1 MPTSDL
7 HSLPLVAVTLGDP
20 AGVGPEV
27 VVRAWSSPE
36 VHACCRPLVVGHPEV
51 LRRAIAQFAP
61 VLDVQAVSAVKR
73 ARPSSTTVPCLAV
86 GSSEAVLVRPGTI
99 DPRGGQAAYEAL
111 VQAARLALEGE
122 VQAITT
128 GPLHKAAL
136 WEAGH
141 KYPGHTEILASLC
154 GVRSYAM
161 MLYLGPGPQVAG
173 RAGLGVV
180 HATLHLA
187 LRDVFTAL
195 RAELI
200 EERIVL
206 ADAAFRRLL
215 DANPRIG
222 VCALNPHAGE
232 AGLFGSEEQQIIAPA
247 VEAARARGIDVHG
260 PLPADTLMAR
270 GRAGEFDAVVAMYHD
285 QGHIALKLL
294 DMHGAVNV
302 TLGLPIIRTSVA
314 HGTAFDLAWQGVAE
328 TRGFVAALAMAARLA
343 ATQQAEGQR
352 A

>member
-1 MPTSDL
+1 MIVPAKQDHL
-7 HSLPLVAVTLGDP
+7 RPLVAITLGDP

-36 VHACCRPLVVGHPEV
+36 VHACCRPVVVGHPEV
-51 LRRAIAQFAP
+51 LARAVERFAPRLQVQAIAQ
-61 VLDVQAVSAVKR
+61 VEQANPTSGV
-73 ARPSSTTVPCLAV
+73 VPCLPV
-86 GSSEAVLVRPGTI
+86 GGDEAAQVRPGTV
-99 DPRGGQAAYEAL
+99 DPRGGQAAYDAL
-111 VQAARLALEGE
+111 LCAARLALGGQ

-141 KYPGHTEILASLC
+141 KYPGHTEILAAIC

-180 HATLHLA
+180 HATLHMA
-187 LRDVFTAL
+187 LRDVFGTLNA
-195 RAELI
+195 ALI
-200 EERIVL
+200 EERIAL
-206 ADAAFRRLL
+206 ADAAFRRLVEGR
-215 DANPRIG
+215 PRIG

-232 AGLFGSEEQQIIAPA
+232 SGLFGSEERTIIAPA
-247 VEAARARGIDVHG
+247 VAAARARGIDVQG
-260 PLPADTLMAR
+260 PFPADTLLAR

-314 HGTAFDLAWQGVAE
+314 HGTAFDRAWQGVAE
-328 TRGFVAALAMAARLA
+328 TRGFVAAVAMASRLARLDSGR
-343 ATQQAEGQR
+343 Q
-352 A
+352 